1 LGVENVLWLRGGVS
15 MIDTCGRI
23 SPERLAVDRYT
34 SIQSLERALNRAVA
48 QAEISESSE
57 EYLEIFEAFYADDI
71 TVTSD
76 AAPEPIGGKTRV
88 RALLANFLAP
98 LHIMAEIGGLL
109 VSIRQAAIPGDVAAE
124 THSAWTLELIGVSGN
139 TCTVS
144 WRVLRKW
151 RASLVSY
158 EHHYDYEQSGGP
170 LTSEDLCFDAC
181 SPPAK
186 KRAS

>member
-1 LGVENVLWLRGGVS
+1 
-15 MIDTCGRI
+15 MIDNCGGI
-23 SPERLAVDRYT
+23 STERLAGDRYT
-34 SIQSLERALNRAVA
+34 SLQSLERALNQAVA
-48 QAEISESSE
+48 QAEISETYE
-57 EYLEIFEAFYADDI
+57 EYLEIFNAFYADDI
-71 TVTSD
+71 AVTSD
-76 AAPEPIGGKTRV
+76 TAQEPIRGKTRV

-139 TCTVS
+139 TCKVS

-151 RASLVSY
+151 HGSLVSY

-170 LTSEDLCFDAC
+170 LTSGDLCFDAC
-181 SPPAK
+181 SPAAK

>member
-1 LGVENVLWLRGGVS
+1 
-15 MIDTCGRI
+15 MIDNCGLI
-23 SPERLAVDRYT
+23 STDRLDGDQYT
-34 SIQSLERALNRAVA
+34 SLQRLESALNQAIA
-48 QAEISESSE
+48 QAEISESCE
-57 EYLEIFEAFYADDI
+57 EYLEIFDAFYTDDI
-71 TVTSD
+71 GVTSD
-76 AAPEPIGGKTRV
+76 TLQEPIRGKATV

-109 VSIRQAAIPGDVAAE
+109 VSVRQTAIPGDVTAE

-139 TCTVS
+139 TCKVS

-151 RASLVSY
+151 HGSLVGS

-170 LTSEDLCFDAC
+170 LTSKDLYFDAA
-181 SPPAK
+181 SPAAK